1 MDNGSGTLSATHNLE
16 YLSLQQAASICCVSP
31 ERFGRWIDKG
41 ALPVISGPEGQL
53 IRAYDLIQHLI
64 RHNIRIPERLLPGNT
79 KKVLF
84 ILLEKMLPAAL
95 TTRILW
101 IIYRLRQHPSFILDF
116 IEFDATTELKVIT
129 FDPDIVF
136 LVHNGTQNTLTAED
150 LHKMLGKSVLMPPLT
165 ADIDTLLQN

>member
-1 MDNGSGTLSATHNLE
+1 MDNGLNTLSATQNLE
-16 YLSLQQAASICCVSP
+16 YLSLKQAASICCVSP

-41 ALPVISGPEGQL
+41 ALPVISGPDGPL

-95 TTRILW
+95 TTRVIW
-101 IIYRLRQHPSFILDF
+101 MIYQLRQHPSFILDF
-116 IEFDATTELKVIT
+116 IEFDATTELKVIN

-136 LVHNGTQNTLTAED
+136 LVHNDAQHTLSPAD
-150 LHKMLGKSVLMPPLT
+150 LHKMLGKSVLMPPLN
-165 ADIDTLLQN
+165 ADIDALLQN